1 MLPEFP
7 DVEVD
12 KINVMENPEP
22 FRALGLTR
30 FPALA
35 SDAET
40 LSAIWLTR
48 RRIRRFLKRL

>member
-1 MLPEFP
+1 
-7 DVEVD
+7 
-12 KINVMENPEP
+12 MENPEP

-35 SDAET
+35 SESQT

-48 RRIRRFLKRL
+48 RRIRRFLKSL